1 MIVRM
6 LLVCLP
12 KEILSINRDLTENNT
27 RRSLDV
33 IKAVIFAFPTTAILT
48 IIQINSDDVELF
60 YHCYKLNFADKI
72 LV

>member
-1 MIVRM
+1 MIARM
-6 LLVCLP
+6 LLVCLS
-12 KEILSINRDLTENNT
+12 KAILSVNRYLTENNI
-27 RRSLDV
+27 RISLDV

-48 IIQINSDDVELF
+48 IVQINSDDVELF